1 MVKTLEFSPDG
12 VHLASGGSDSLIQ
25 IQDASTGEVQRTLK
39 GHRNTIYD
47 LAWSAAGDQL
57 ASAAFDRTARVWK
70 L

>member
-12 VHLASGGSDSLIQ
+12 AYLASGGSDSLIQ
-25 IQDASTGEVQRTLK
+25 IQEASTGQIQHTLK

-47 LAWSAAGDQL
+47 LAWSVAGDQL
-57 ASAAFDRTARVWK
+57 ASAAFDRTARVWN